1 MAIPSPRLT
10 SPSSLTVA
18 QPYRPEPIRQPR
30 RGPAIVGASEFTS
43 LPALYACA
51 KLITNAIASLPI
63 HYLTG
68 DRIDTRSKLSGFFY
82 RPTAHDTW
90 YTYLDGLVLN
100 LLIHGNA
107 FVPITEL
114 NRDGTVRHVEV
125 IRPTHIVP
133 KWNETETFA
142 TEYYLNGLGYESKDL
157 MHIREQSEGGYAWG
171 ISRLK
176 ALSSMLSTHISE
188 QTYVRNTYEDGARVA
203 GFLSGPADLHADV
216 LGRTAEAMAQNIGG
230 RGSGIMALPG
240 SYEWHQVALNNDDL
254 ELLSARRWS
263 AAEAAMVMGVPQ
275 HLIGAVVEGS
285 SNTYSNVRQD
295 MQLFEALTLSR
306 YRNIILDAHA
316 QFDIRFEFGELDLAK
331 PPIGER
337 YSAYQT
343 GIDAGLISVEEA
355 REREGLLGDAP
366 ERPAAQTKSLTF
378 QAAQP
383 EATG

>member
-1 MAIPSPRLT
+1 
-10 SPSSLTVA
+10 
-18 QPYRPEPIRQPR
+18 
-30 RGPAIVGASEFTS
+30 
-43 LPALYACA
+43 
-51 KLITNAIASLPI
+51 
-63 HYLTG
+63 
-68 DRIDTRSKLSGFFY
+68 
-82 RPTAHDTW
+82 
-90 YTYLDGLVLN
+90 
-100 LLIHGNA
+100 
-107 FVPITEL
+107 
-114 NRDGTVRHVEV
+114 
-125 IRPTHIVP
+125 
-133 KWNETETFA
+133 
-142 TEYYLNGLGYESKDL
+142 
-157 MHIREQSEGGYAWG
+157 
-171 ISRLK
+171 
-176 ALSSMLSTHISE
+176 
-188 QTYVRNTYEDGARVA
+188 
-203 GFLSGPADLHADV
+203 
-216 LGRTAEAMAQNIGG
+216 
-230 RGSGIMALPG
+230 
-240 SYEWHQVALNNDDL
+240 
-254 ELLSARRWS
+254 
-263 AAEAAMVMGVPQ
+263 MVMGVPQ

>member
-1 MAIPSPRLT
+1 MVNPAPILT
-10 SPSSLTVA
+10 RPSSLTVSL
-18 QPYRPEPIRQPR
+18 PYRPEPIRQPR
-30 RGPAIVGASEFTS
+30 RGPAIVSASEFTA
-43 LPALYACA
+43 LPAFYACA
-51 KLITNAIASLPI
+51 KIITNAIASLPI
-63 HYLTG
+63 HYLSG
-68 DRIDTRSKLSGFFY
+68 DKIDTRDKMSGFFY
-82 RPTAHDTW
+82 APTEHDTW
-90 YTYLDGLVLN
+90 YSYIDGMVLN

-107 FVPITEL
+107 FIPITAL
-114 NRDGTVRHVEV
+114 NPDGTVKHVEV
-125 IRPTHIVP
+125 VKPTHIVP

-142 TEYYLNGLGYESKDL
+142 TEYYLNGIGYQAKDL

-171 ISRLK
+171 ISRIK
-176 ALSSMLSTHISE
+176 ALSSVFATHLSE
-188 QTYVRNTYEDGARVA
+188 QSYVRNTYEDGARI
-203 GFLSGPADLHADV
+203 GGYLSGPADLHADV
-216 LGRTAEAMAQNIGG
+216 LGRTAESIAANVGG
-230 RGSGIMALPG
+230 RGSGLMAIPG
-240 SYEWHQVALNNDDL
+240 NYEWHQVAMNHEDL

-295 MQLFEALTLSR
+295 MQLFESLTLSR
-306 YRNIILDAHA
+306 YQHIILDAHA
-316 QFDIRFEFGELDLAK
+316 RFDIRFEFGSLDLAK

-343 GIDAGLISVEEA
+343 GIDAGIISADEA

-383 EATG
+383 EASA